1 MEVHRRDFP
10 TLLLDNDEVFLDH
23 LCGVIESVDELASV
37 EITKS
42 SNKFHFRIA
51 PSIAKYME
59 PILYEVLKFSNMFSI
74 HLDLSKSMKVSSTVT
89 FEINIS

>member
-42 SNKFHFRIA
+42 SNKDWA
-51 PSIAKYME
+51 ES
-59 PILYEVLKFSNMFSI
+59 
-74 HLDLSKSMKVSSTVT
+74 
-89 FEINIS
+89 